1 MYSTNEKKRFN
12 TWLGSFYTRKWND
25 VESVIYFEK
34 IFGGRQ
40 LLKRFNAES
49 VDKNLIFHSSMVN
62 ENLSEQWISSG
73 WKEIAKLNVL
83 SLNLRDI
90 DVSKTVTPNHETFRE
105 SSIDNLIDLDKNI
118 FESYWQNSS
127 AAFIET
133 IQSCPENYLF
143 FTNQND
149 QNVGYAILGVNRKL
163 GYLQRFG
170 IHSDYQN
177 KGLGK
182 ELLDKVLKFSKDK
195 KLLNIRLNTQKENI
209 FAQSLYTKNGFQFT
223 KTNYCIFGTSN
234 TK

>member
-25 VESVIYFEK
+25 IESVIYFEK

-90 DVSKTVTPNHETFRE
+90 EVSNTVTPNHETFKE
-105 SSIDNLIDLDKNI
+105 SSINNLIDLDMFTPRFARATRINRVDV
-118 FESYWQNSS
+118 FE
-127 AAFIET
+127 
-133 IQSCPENYLF
+133 
-143 FTNQND
+143 
-149 QNVGYAILGVNRKL
+149 
-163 GYLQRFG
+163 
-170 IHSDYQN
+170 
-177 KGLGK
+177 
-182 ELLDKVLKFSKDK
+182 
-195 KLLNIRLNTQKENI
+195 
-209 FAQSLYTKNGFQFT
+209 
-223 KTNYCIFGTSN
+223 
-234 TK
+234 

>member
-25 VESVIYFEK
+25 IESVIYFEK

-40 LLKRFNAES
+40 LLKRFNTES

-73 WKEIAKLNVL
+73 WKEVAKLNVL

-90 DVSKTVTPNHETFRE
+90 EVSNTITPNHETFKE
-105 SSIDNLIDLDKNI
+105 SSIDNLINLDKNI

-127 AAFIET
+127 AAFTET

-170 IHSDYQN
+170 IHRDYQN

-182 ELLDKVLKFSKDK
+182 ELLDKILKFSKDK
-195 KLLNIRLNTQKENI
+195 KLLNIRLNTQKENT